1 MTVQPESEKKLTEAE
16 RRKQEAEERK
26 QEAEADQAAETVEET
41 RQKTEKL
48 RIENEKLKAE
58 LEEWKER
65 ESERTAEARAK
76 QEEARAKQDEARGKQ
91 EELQQMIEGLRL
103 KNQESERAALK
114 DLVPDLTGVD
124 RGSTTAET
132 TLFDALLNG
141 RALDDA
147 ARKVAVQV
155 TGHFRNAAQPVK
167 IVVTTDLD
175 LAARDA
181 RYLAVREHLKQLEL
195 EVVTVLGQR
204 PGQRQ
209 LLAPSGLG
217 AVAVGLAKLLPG
229 LLSLVSAK
237 RVLKTS
243 TSTPDADIVLM
254 AVAGAIAPS
263 EKVTP
268 VVVEKT
274 RLLTESG
281 AVGTAWN
288 EYEYALRRLEEAIAE
303 EKTAQSESK
312 QEGEDPRKSW
322 LESATTTLTA
332 GRAAASALTALP
344 EGGSLSLLAQA
355 SLQEVLHDEK
365 LGGLLVLKAGTAS
378 ATQLIDDRPLL
389 FDDPLSVVSTA
400 TIAYLL
406 ISPTEGS
413 RVLAGGLAHGIAQL
427 TGSIGSRLD
436 VVIGSPDGESTNPQL
451 KYIP

>member
-1 MTVQPESEKKLTEAE
+1 
-16 RRKQEAEERK
+16 
-26 QEAEADQAAETVEET
+26 
-41 RQKTEKL
+41 
-48 RIENEKLKAE
+48 
-58 LEEWKER
+58 
-65 ESERTAEARAK
+65 
-76 QEEARAKQDEARGKQ
+76 
-91 EELQQMIEGLRL
+91 MIEGLRL

-147 ARKVAVQV
+147 ARKVAAQV
-155 TGHFRNAAQPVK
+155 TGHFKNAAQPVK

-181 RYLAVREHLKQLEL
+181 RYLAVREHLEQLKL

-406 ISPTEGS
+406 ISPTEES
-413 RVLAGGLAHGIAQL
+413 KVLAGGLAHGIAQL

-436 VVIGSPDGESTNPQL
+436 VVIGSPGGESTNPQL

>member
-1 MTVQPESEKKLTEAE
+1 MTVQPKSEKKLTEAE
-16 RRKQEAEERK
+16 KRK

-76 QEEARAKQDEARGKQ
+76 QEEARGKQ
-91 EELQQMIEGLRL
+91 EELQQTIEGLRL

-147 ARKVAVQV
+147 ARKVAAQV

-181 RYLAVREHLKQLEL
+181 RYLAVREHLEQLKL

-274 RLLTESG
+274 RLLTVSG
-281 AVGTAWN
+281 TVGTAWN
-288 EYEYALRRLEEAIAE
+288 EYEDSLRRLEEAIAE
-303 EKTAQSESK
+303 EKTAQAESK
-312 QEGEDPRKSW
+312 QEGEDSRKSW

-355 SLQEVLHDEK
+355 SLQEVLRDEK
-365 LGGLLVLKAGTAS
+365 LGGLLVLKAGAAS

-406 ISPTEGS
+406 ISPTEES
-413 RVLAGGLAHGIAQL
+413 KVLAGGLAHGIAQL

-436 VVIGSPDGESTNPQL
+436 VVIGSPGGESTNPQL